1 MSVTVELPVSAEAAF
16 RYLCDP
22 RNRPEWQSSLR
33 SVEVPADEEPHVGQ
47 TWCDNTSV
55 GVRPHMETT
64 ELVPFR
70 VWTERGRWRGFSATL
85 TLHFTDVTGGCRVRA
100 DAVVEGRGAWAVP
113 ALVAGLLASPA
124 IAADLRKA
132 GRILAGREGGA
143 GGRRDGG

>member
-1 MSVTVELPVSAEAAF
+1 MPVSAEAAF

-33 SVEVPADEEPHVGQ
+33 SVTVPADEEPHLGQ
-47 TWCDNTSV
+47 AWRETTSV

-70 VWTERGRWRGFSATL
+70 VWTEVGRWRGVSATL
-85 TLHFTDVTGGCRVRA
+85 TLHFTDVVGGCRVRA
-100 DAVVEGRGAWAVP
+100 DGDLAGHGAWALP
-113 ALVAGLLASPA
+113 AGAAGLLASQA

-132 GRILAGREGGA
+132 GRILAARHERGETTGDVAHDR
-143 GGRRDGG
+143 

>member
-1 MSVTVELPVSAEAAF
+1 MPVSAAVAF

-33 SVEVPADEEPHVGQ
+33 SVTVPADEEPHLGQ
-47 TWCDNTSV
+47 AWRETTTV

-70 VWTERGRWRGFSATL
+70 VWTERGHWRGVTATL
-85 TLHFTDVTGGCRVRA
+85 SLHFTDVVGGCRVRA
-100 DAVVEGRGAWAVP
+100 DGEITGSGIWALPAGA
-113 ALVAGLLASPA
+113 AGLLASTA

-132 GRILAGREGGA
+132 GRILASRS
-143 GGRRDGG
+143 RDDG

>member
-1 MSVTVELPVSAEAAF
+1 MPVSAEVAF

-33 SVEVPADEEPHVGQ
+33 SVTVPDDEEPHLGQ
-47 TWCDNTSV
+47 AWRETTAV

-70 VWTERGRWRGFSATL
+70 VWTEVGRWRGVSATL
-85 TLHFTDVTGGCRVRA
+85 TLHFTHVVGGCRVRA
-100 DAVVEGRGAWAVP
+100 DGEVTGRGAWSLP
-113 ALVAGLLASPA
+113 AGAAGLLASQA

-132 GRILAGREGGA
+132 SRILAARGS
-143 GGRRDGG
+143 RDDG